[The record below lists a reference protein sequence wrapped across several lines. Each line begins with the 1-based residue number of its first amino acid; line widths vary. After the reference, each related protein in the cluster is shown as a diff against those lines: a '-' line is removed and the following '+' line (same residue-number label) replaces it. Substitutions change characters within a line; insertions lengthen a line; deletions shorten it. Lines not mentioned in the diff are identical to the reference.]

1 MFTCDGEK
9 VMTNL
14 TRFDPFGDLVR
25 FDPFRGFDDM
35 FRMPRMAAYRTLPAE
50 PEMKMDLSE
59 DKNAFYLKAEIPG
72 VKKEDIHVAIDGN
85 EVSITAEARKD
96 TEEKKGETVL
106 RTERYYGRIARAFTL
121 SHAVDDAK
129 ADAKYANGLLTLM
142 LPKKGAPAMKEVT
155 IN

>member
-1 MFTCDGEK
+1 MEK

-25 FDPFRGFDDM
+25 FDPFRGFDEL
-35 FRMPRMAAYRTLPAE
+35 FRPMRLGTFPTYRPLAVE
-50 PEMKMDLSE
+50 PEMKMDLTE
-59 DKNAFYLKAEIPG
+59 DEKAYFVKAEIPG

-85 EVSITAEARKD
+85 EVSITAEVKKE

-106 RTERYYGRIARAFTL
+106 RNERYYGRVARTFTL
-121 SHAVDDAK
+121 NHVVDEAK
-129 ADAKYANGLLTLM
+129 VEAKYSNGVLTLM
-142 LPKKGAPAMKEVT
+142 LPKKGGPTVKEVA